1 MSTLSE
7 IESAMIA
14 QTDNLPPEVAE
25 EISFTVK
32 QAKTNIYAWKA
43 HIVRSLNQDAARI
56 DILESLEE
64 SSVLV
69 ILGYEIFA
77 EKIPRK
83 PNRLV
88 WQTWH
93 YLAHQCSLQ
102 RGYRTSSNANLRSNL
117 PEVLSRQLWGPRSH
131 GGRYQT
137 TQDHHARS
145 EDSQLQPI
153 QR

>member
-1 MSTLSE
+1 MADHCRLFALSDPKELAFQAQCGHHHDDTCDRNDQLMSSLSE

-14 QTDNLPPEVAE
+14 QTYNLLPEVKE
-25 EISFTVK
+25 ELSFTVK
-32 QAKTNIYAWKA
+32 QAKTNIYAWRA
-43 HIVRSLNQDAARI
+43 HIVCSSNQDAARI

-93 YLAHQCSLQ
+93 YLAHQRSLQ
-102 RGYRTSSNANLRSNL
+102 KG
-117 PEVLSRQLWGPRSH
+117 
-131 GGRYQT
+131 
-137 TQDHHARS
+137 
-145 EDSQLQPI
+145 
-153 QR
+153 

>member
-1 MSTLSE
+1 
-7 IESAMIA
+7 MIA
-14 QTDNLPPEVAE
+14 QTDNLPPEVEE
-25 EISFTVK
+25 EISLNVK

-43 HIVRSLNQDAARI
+43 HIVRSLNQDAVRI

-117 PEVLSRQLWGPRSH
+117 PEVHSRQLWGPRSH

-137 TQDHHARS
+137 TQDHYARS
-145 EDSQLQPI
+145 EDSQLQPR
-153 QR
+153 QRWLLP

>member
-1 MSTLSE
+1 MADHCRLFALSDPKEFAFQAQCGHHHDDTCDRNDQLMSSLSE

-14 QTDNLPPEVAE
+14 QTYNLLPEVKE
-25 EISFTVK
+25 ELSFTVK
-32 QAKTNIYAWKA
+32 QAITNWKA
-43 HIVRSLNQDAARI
+43 HIVRSSNQDAARI

-83 PNRLV
+83 SNWLV

-93 YLAHQCSLQ
+93 YLAPQRSLQ
-102 RGYRTSSNANLRSNL
+102 KG
-117 PEVLSRQLWGPRSH
+117 
-131 GGRYQT
+131 
-137 TQDHHARS
+137 
-145 EDSQLQPI
+145 
-153 QR
+153 

>member
-1 MSTLSE
+1 MTIPVIRNDQLMSSFSE

-14 QTDNLPPEVAE
+14 QTYNLLPEVKE
-25 EISFTVK
+25 ELSFTVK

-43 HIVRSLNQDAARI
+43 HIVLSSKQDAARI

-88 WQTWH
+88 LQTWH
-93 YLAHQCSLQ
+93 YLAHQRSPQ
-102 RGYRTSSNANLRSNL
+102 RG
-117 PEVLSRQLWGPRSH
+117 
-131 GGRYQT
+131 
-137 TQDHHARS
+137 
-145 EDSQLQPI
+145 
-153 QR
+153 

>member
-7 IESAMIA
+7 IESTVIA
-14 QTDNLPPEVAE
+14 QTDNLPPEVEE
-25 EISFTVK
+25 EISITVK

-88 WQTWH
+88 LQTWH
-93 YLAHQCSLQ
+93 YLAHQRSPQ
-102 RGYRTSSNANLRSNL
+102 RG
-117 PEVLSRQLWGPRSH
+117 
-131 GGRYQT
+131 
-137 TQDHHARS
+137 
-145 EDSQLQPI
+145 
-153 QR
+153 

>member
-1 MSTLSE
+1 MADHCRLFALSDPKELAFQAQCSHHHDDTCDRNDQLMSSLSE

-14 QTDNLPPEVAE
+14 QTDNLLPEVKE
-25 EISFTVK
+25 ELSFTLK
-32 QAKTNIYAWKA
+32 QVITNIYAWRA
-43 HIVRSLNQDAARI
+43 HIVRSSNQDAGKI

-69 ILGYEIFA
+69 ILGYKIFA

-93 YLAHQCSLQ
+93 YLAHQRSLQ
-102 RGYRTSSNANLRSNL
+102 KG
-117 PEVLSRQLWGPRSH
+117 
-131 GGRYQT
+131 
-137 TQDHHARS
+137 
-145 EDSQLQPI
+145 
-153 QR
+153 